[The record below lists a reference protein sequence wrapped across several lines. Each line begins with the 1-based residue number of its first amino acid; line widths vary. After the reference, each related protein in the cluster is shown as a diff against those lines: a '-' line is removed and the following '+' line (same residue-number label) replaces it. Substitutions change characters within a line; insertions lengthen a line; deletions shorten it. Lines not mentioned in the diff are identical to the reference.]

1 MSQDLS
7 ILRYIERAQQGEFR
21 QQDVKFTWGRRT
33 KFNSGILKLVQMIIK
48 MILTTPG
55 SDTFATQ
62 VGTIIPS
69 LIRRGVTSSNAQTI
83 KMDIT
88 VSLQDLERQIRDIQ
102 AAQPIP
108 DDERLREIEIR
119 TVEFLDTSN
128 EWNIE
133 LSVLSEAGEGVSF
146 DLAPFLK
153 GQ

>member
-1 MSQDLS
+1 
-7 ILRYIERAQQGEFR
+7 
-21 QQDVKFTWGRRT
+21 
-33 KFNSGILKLVQMIIK
+33 MIIK

-62 VGTIIPS
+62 VGTVIPS
-69 LIRRGVTSSNAQTI
+69 LVKRGVTKSNSQTI

-119 TVEFLDTSN
+119 NVDFLDTSN
-128 EWNIE
+128 EWIIDI
-133 LSVLSEAGEGVSF
+133 SVLSEAGEGVSF

-153 GQ
+153 EQ